1 MVGAYR
7 KESGSFEILKHV
19 GKDPVERFS
28 LGRDLFKY
36 ASNGKQQLYII
47 HIYIYIFFY
56 YIYIHK
62 RG

>member
-47 HIYIYIFFY
+47 HTYIYIYY
-56 YIYIHK
+56 TIYIHK